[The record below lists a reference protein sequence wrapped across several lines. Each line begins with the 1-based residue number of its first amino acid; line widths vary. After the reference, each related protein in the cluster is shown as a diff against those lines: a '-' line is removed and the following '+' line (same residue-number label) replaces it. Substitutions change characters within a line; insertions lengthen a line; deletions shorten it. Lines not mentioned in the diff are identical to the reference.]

1 MIREIRTAGV
11 AAALV
16 ALAGCSSINQFL
28 GREDAIDY
36 KSATSPR
43 ASLSVPPD
51 LTQVP
56 ENTRFS
62 VPPAP
67 GATSYSDYASDQA
80 RRQAM
85 AGDRSAS
92 SVLPQM
98 DNIRLNRDGENRWL
112 TVDMSAVEVFNK
124 ALDFWRDE
132 GFSIRSQDAQAGLI
146 ETDWA
151 ENRAKIPQDFI
162 RRTLGKVFDQA
173 WDSGMRDMFRTRLE
187 RGANGAIEVYF
198 THQHMEEELIG
209 ESQSRWVPK
218 PSDPDLDAA
227 MLARFMV
234 YLGAAEDQAEAQLA
248 RASAA
253 PQEAAAQTVR
263 GSGSEGMLE
272 ISEPFDRAWRRVGL
286 ALDRGNFTVEDR
298 DRAAGQYFVRYVD
311 VDALKEEEKKGFFA
325 RMFGSSEPK
334 PHPQY
339 RVQLNESAGVTRV
352 TVLNADGQPDNSPTA
367 GRILDVLM
375 QQLRD

>member
-16 ALAGCSSINQFL
+16 ALAGCNSINQFL

-51 LTQVP
+51 LTQVA
-56 ENTRFS
+56 ENTRYAI
-62 VPPAP
+62 PQAP
-67 GATSYSDYASDQA
+67 GATSYSDYTSEQA

-85 AGDRSAS
+85 AGDLAAS
-92 SVLPQM
+92 SVLPQR
-98 DNIRLNRDGENRWL
+98 DNIRLNRDGDNRWL
-112 TVDMSAVEVFNK
+112 TVSMPAVEVYNK

-132 GFSIRSQDAQAGLI
+132 GFSIRSQNAEAGLI

-151 ENRAKIPQDFI
+151 ENRAKIPQDVL
-162 RRTLGKVFDQA
+162 RRTIGKLFDQA
-173 WDSGMRDMFRTRLE
+173 ADSRQRDRFRTRLA
-187 RGANGAIEVYF
+187 RRADGATEVFF
-198 THQHMEEELIG
+198 THQHMEEEIIS
-209 ESQSRWVPK
+209 ESQTRWVPK

-234 YLGAAEDQAEAQLA
+234 FLGAAEDQAEAQLA
-248 RASAA
+248 SASAA
-253 PQEAAAQTVR
+253 PQEAAPQIVR

-272 ISEPFDRAWRRVGL
+272 ISESFDRAWRRVGL

-311 VDALKEEEKKGFFA
+311 VDARTAEEKKGFFA
-325 RMFGSSEPK
+325 RMFGRSETK

-339 RVQLNESAGVTRV
+339 RVQLNETAGVTRE
-352 TVLNADGQPDNSPTA
+352 TILNADGKPNNNSTA